1 MKLSLIKIQDYFQ
14 VFGPTD
20 DGNYFLK
27 FTFTDAIGDPRV
39 NTISIPILG
48 PRPTVDDN
56 QILIDKIKNL
66 GESAA
71 GIWFA
76 EGDRTAWLRR
86 KPSRAAAGDYDPLT
100 PNVNPRVT
108 GEPGIPSD
116 GMGRPIS
123 PPTKKR

>member
-1 MKLSLIKIQDYFQ
+1 MNLSLIEIQHYFQ
-14 VFGPTD
+14 IFGPSD

-56 QILIDKIKNL
+56 QMLTDKIKKL

-76 EGDRTAWLRR
+76 EGDRTAWLKR
-86 KPSRAAAGDYDPLT
+86 KPSRAATGDYDPHT
-100 PNVNPRVT
+100 PDMEQPVNT
-108 GEPGIPSD
+108 
-116 GMGRPIS
+116 
-123 PPTKKR
+123 